1 MGGRKVREVG
11 KGRWGGKRGNGG
23 REVWGVWEV
32 WGSGKYGRYEK

>member
-23 REVWGVWEV
+23 MEGMGGMGGMGEREVWEV
-32 WGSGKYGRYEK
+32 

>member
-23 REVWGVWEV
+23 REVCKVLEV
-32 WGSGKYGRYEK
+32 REV